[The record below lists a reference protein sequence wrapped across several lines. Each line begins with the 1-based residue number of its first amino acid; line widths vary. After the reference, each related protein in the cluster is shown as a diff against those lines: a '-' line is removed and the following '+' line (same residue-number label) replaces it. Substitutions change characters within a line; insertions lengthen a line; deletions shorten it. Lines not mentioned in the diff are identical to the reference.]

1 MDNPQEEILLM
12 KPTFISRSWLLTT
25 RDFEVCYIAAN
36 LSHLL
41 YFLHSLLMKAGPS
54 ELPMQVVVKLNQV
67 LFV

>member
-1 MDNPQEEILLM
+1 M

-41 YFLHSLLMKAGPS
+41 YFLHSLLMKAGPN